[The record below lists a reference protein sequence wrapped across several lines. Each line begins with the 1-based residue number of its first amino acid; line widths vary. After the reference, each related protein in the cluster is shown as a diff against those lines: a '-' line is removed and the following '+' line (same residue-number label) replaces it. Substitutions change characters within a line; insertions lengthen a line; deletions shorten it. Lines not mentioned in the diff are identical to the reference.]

1 LLLQSERPSEHHQK
15 QPIQPF
21 PCLTGLELEL
31 LELLELLLLLVLLE
45 LLELL
50 SLRLLLSQKLLLL
63 NL

>member
-31 LELLELLLLLVLLE
+31 LELLLLLVLLE